1 MQVSME
7 VLAQMMTRADSGA
20 NVRRKTPIDA
30 NVDPLFEK
38 MLDGSRID
46 FDRLNAGE
54 TGRNG
59 EIHTDDARQK
69 TTQKPDDDPDENEVL
84 AAGAMGYQNMVVF
97 ILEGDM
103 ESATDPEL
111 SAIAVQPSATDPIR
125 AEAEEIP
132 ADAETDTAVRE
143 PEQAEQDTAGAEA
156 AKTEPAT
163 IAAADV
169 KNALNADKAPVADP
183 ADAGDENKVV
193 MGEVTARRPVIRT
206 SEKQENKDN
215 DSGFSKNGDLSPLE
229 NGNDAFPVKGQKEK
243 KYSENEEA
251 ARSAAKTAPDNTDSI
266 SAPVVRDVIPDR
278 FQAGQQMRRTS
289 DAPVKTENLF
299 EEMVARIETMQTDER
314 RTMSIQLKPEF
325 LGKVALEIAM
335 DAAGMHVKISA
346 ADSDVRVMLN
356 SQINALIESLTN
368 KGIEVAE
375 VEVAYT
381 GVDNGDLKDS
391 NNDRARPDSSRRS
404 YRADRVEE
412 GAAFYAALQLD
423 PLEYYLDAGVS
434 SVEYRV

>member
-1 MQVSME
+1 
-7 VLAQMMTRADSGA
+7 
-20 NVRRKTPIDA
+20 
-30 NVDPLFEK
+30 
-38 MLDGSRID
+38 
-46 FDRLNAGE
+46 
-54 TGRNG
+54 
-59 EIHTDDARQK
+59 
-69 TTQKPDDDPDENEVL
+69 
-84 AAGAMGYQNMVVF
+84 
-97 ILEGDM
+97 
-103 ESATDPEL
+103 
-111 SAIAVQPSATDPIR
+111 
-125 AEAEEIP
+125 
-132 ADAETDTAVRE
+132 
-143 PEQAEQDTAGAEA
+143 
-156 AKTEPAT
+156 
-163 IAAADV
+163 
-169 KNALNADKAPVADP
+169 
-183 ADAGDENKVV
+183 
-193 MGEVTARRPVIRT
+193 
-206 SEKQENKDN
+206 
-215 DSGFSKNGDLSPLE
+215 
-229 NGNDAFPVKGQKEK
+229 
-243 KYSENEEA
+243 
-251 ARSAAKTAPDNTDSI
+251 
-266 SAPVVRDVIPDR
+266 
-278 FQAGQQMRRTS
+278 MRRTS